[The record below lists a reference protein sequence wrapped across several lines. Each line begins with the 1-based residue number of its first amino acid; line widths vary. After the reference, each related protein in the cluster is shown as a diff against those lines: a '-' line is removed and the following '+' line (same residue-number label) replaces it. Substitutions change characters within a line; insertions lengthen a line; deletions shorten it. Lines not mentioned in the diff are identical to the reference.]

1 MKMRVI
7 QADGLF
13 RRIYA
18 ADTLG
23 EQILLPSALE
33 TGFVFPVEARVTAL
47 KLSDF

>member
-1 MKMRVI
+1 MKRRVI

-13 RRIYA
+13 SRIYT

-23 EQILLPSALE
+23 EQILPSALE
-33 TGFVFPVEARVTAL
+33 THFVFPVEARVTAL